1 MMEERSRPYQA
12 GPDSVPAAK
21 VPAAGDVEWRERL
34 AAQLAEHRRRRER
47 RQAERAALAEA
58 RRHGLAQRHRRKL
71 ARTREGGGRR

>member
-1 MMEERSRPYQA
+1 MNEAQGRPRQA
-12 GPDSVPAAK
+12 GPRTIDVASVPHA
-21 VPAAGDVEWRERL
+21 DDEWRQRL